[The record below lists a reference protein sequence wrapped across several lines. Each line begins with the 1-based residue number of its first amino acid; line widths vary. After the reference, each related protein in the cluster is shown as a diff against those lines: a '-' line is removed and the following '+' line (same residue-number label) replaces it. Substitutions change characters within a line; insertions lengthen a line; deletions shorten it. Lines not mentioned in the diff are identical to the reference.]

1 MAAAPFDVLTTTA
14 SELQILLASGT
25 VTSAQL
31 IEVYL
36 AEIERNNGYLKAVI
50 CTAPKNS
57 LIEKASALDRERS
70 SGTTRSHL
78 HGLPMLVKD
87 NLNTHPDLGMD
98 TTAGSFALAG
108 ARPKKSAEVVG
119 RLIEAGVIILGK
131 ANLSELSWFNQS
143 AYVRGG
149 IRDDDTFGGHSNPDG
164 SSSGSAIAVSAGLTP
179 LALGTET
186 DGSLIM
192 PANRAALYTMKPTIG
207 IVSQQGIVPVSQIC
221 DTAGPMT
228 KSVLDLAH
236 LMDIIVD
243 PTKTSVPPKGFA
255 SVMTDTWAD
264 IRRDEFEDAYSRI
277 ELLAKTFQKYVPLP
291 NGNDLEFNGAD
302 SLSTLWNG
310 HFKAVFEDYTA
321 GLEYSQVYTLEEL
334 VEFNR
339 KHSETELP
347 PRHPKQDKLEEALAT
362 KLSPETLDATLQYA
376 REVSRTKGI
385 DKILEDYNLDVII
398 GPAESSMTD
407 IAAASGYPIASLP
420 LGYLDFNGRPFGM
433 AALASAHQEATLI
446 KVQSAWEATFPPR
459 HPPPRENFEAS

>member
-14 SELQILLASGT
+14 SELQILLASGK

-31 IEVYL
+31 IDVYL

-50 CTAPKNS
+50 CTAPRNS
-57 LIEKASALDRERS
+57 LVEKANALDRERS
-70 SGTTRSHL
+70 GGRTRSHL
-78 HGLPMLVKD
+78 HGLPMLAKD
-87 NLNTHPDLGMD
+87 NMDTHPHLGMD

-108 ARPKKSAEVVG
+108 ARPKKSADVVE

-131 ANLSELSWFNQS
+131 ANLSELSWFKGSQTICGWSAVGGQSQS

-164 SSSGSAIAVSAGLTP
+164 SSSGSAIAVSAGLTA

-207 IVSQQGIVPVSQIC
+207 IVSQQDIVPVSQIC
-221 DTAGPMT
+221 DSAGPMT
-228 KSVLDLAH
+228 KSVLDLAL

-243 PTKTSVPPKGFA
+243 PSKTSVPPKGFA
-255 SVMTDTWAD
+255 SVKTDTWAE
-264 IRRDEFEDAYSRI
+264 IRVGVLDPAEWKRPDFFTKPYEGTLEQMRDEFEYAYSRI
-277 ELLAKTFQKYVPLP
+277 ERLAKTFQKYVPLP

-302 SLSTLWNG
+302 SLSTLWTG
-310 HFKAVFEDYTA
+310 HFRAVFEDYTA
-321 GLEYSQVYTLEEL
+321 GLEDSQVYTLEEL

-347 PRHPKQDKLEEALAT
+347 PRYCLT
-362 KLSPETLDATLQYA
+362 
-376 REVSRTKGI
+376 I
-385 DKILEDYNLDVII
+385 DKQV
-398 GPAESSMTD
+398 
-407 IAAASGYPIASLP
+407 SL
-420 LGYLDFNGRPFGM
+420 Y
-433 AALASAHQEATLI
+433 
-446 KVQSAWEATFPPR
+446 
-459 HPPPRENFEAS
+459 